1 MEINI
6 IGVPVDLG
14 AGRRGVD
21 MGPSA
26 LRIAGLSG
34 YLKAPGYRLRDLGD
48 LPVKIQERQK
58 VVDHKAKYLPEISRI
73 STLLAR
79 RVEKILLSSHFP
91 LVLGGDHSI
100 SIGSISGLSSFCR
113 TRRKKAGILWIDA
126 HGDFNTPETSP
137 SGNIHGMAAAV
148 AAGIGPQDLCGSRAP
163 MISPDNI
170 VIVGVRKLDCG
181 ERKLITSLGVQVF
194 TMEDID
200 RSGMRSVME
209 NALGFLCSRV
219 EHLHVSFDVDSVDP
233 IYAPGVGTPARG
245 GLSYREAHLMMEMIA
260 ETDRMASM
268 DVVEVNP
275 ILDNCNKSAELAVEL
290 VHSAF
295 GKRIL

>member
-26 LRIAGLSG
+26 LRIAGISG
-34 YLKAPGYRLRDLGD
+34 YLKALGYRVRDLGD
-48 LPVKIQERQK
+48 MPVKIQERQR
-58 VVDHKAKYLPEISRI
+58 VVDHRAKYLPEIARVSQ
-73 STLLAR
+73 LLSR
-79 RVEKILLSSHFP
+79 RVERVLMNGHFP

-100 SIGSISGLSSFCR
+100 SIGSISGISSSCSA
-113 TRRKKAGILWIDA
+113 RRKRAGILWIDA

-148 AAGIGPQDLCGSRAP
+148 AAGIGPAGLEGSRSP
-163 MISPDNI
+163 MVHPEDI
-170 VIVGVRKLDCG
+170 VIVGVRKLDGG

-200 RSGMRSVME
+200 RRAMPSIME
-209 NALGFLCSRV
+209 EALELLCRKV

-260 ETDRMASM
+260 ETGRMASM

-275 ILDNCNKSAELAVEL
+275 ILDNGNRSAELAVEL